1 MYLLFSFPVQI
12 FKFAREEFNKM
23 ASNYVEGE
31 TEGKFDRHHL
41 SPKQGPSPRTMGR
54 SWSSNSSTCSQGS
67 APKCVC
73 APATHANSFKCRLH
87 RTPPG
92 PTSPT
97 AKPPPAVS
105 NNTAH
110 RTVEAQ

>member
-1 MYLLFSFPVQI
+1 
-12 FKFAREEFNKM
+12 M

-41 SPKQGPSPRTMGR
+41 SPRQAPSPRKMSK
-54 SWSSNSSTCSQGS
+54 SWSGHSSTYSHGGS
-67 APKCVC
+67 APPKCVC

-97 AKPPPAVS
+97 AHHSKPPPAVS

>member
-12 FKFAREEFNKM
+12 FKFAREKLKKM

-92 PTSPT
+92 QTSPT